1 MLNQYD
7 CATIVVVRR
16 IMIRDTFRSLLLLVH
31 YWFPVV
37 LGWSVVLV
45 IHQATSLPISTSGLY
60 IYLLGICAAYSLD
73 RIVDNTDPSR
83 PVWLRAAL
91 FTGFLFSAT
100 VGFFLA
106 LHLSAQTFSAL
117 VLFSAITLS
126 YAWIKRLP
134 FAKGVLVGVVWV
146 WAGVALSF
154 SNHHWFA
161 WQFWTM
167 GVSLPMVILI
177 ACGVVLCDFKDIKT
191 DHLQGVKS
199 LPAMLGSRKTV
210 IVISSLLIVATLISY
225 REGRMELVISGA
237 LLLLITQFPRL
248 LSLKAIGP
256 LIVDASLAVPGVL
269 IAFHLV
275 S

>member
-1 MLNQYD
+1 MAVLS
-7 CATIVVVRR
+7 CIVVRR
-16 IMIRDTFRSLLLLVH
+16 ILKRDTFRSILLLIH

-45 IHQATSLPISTSGLY
+45 IHHATDMPISNSGLHL
-60 IYLLGICAAYSLD
+60 YLLGICAAYSLD
-73 RIVDNTDPSR
+73 RIVDNADPTR
-83 PVWLRAAL
+83 PVWMKAAL
-91 FTGFLFSAT
+91 FTGFLFSAV

-117 VLFSAITLS
+117 VLFSSVTLS

-134 FAKGVLVGVVWV
+134 FAKGALVGVVWV
-146 WAGVALSF
+146 WAGMALAF

-167 GVSLPMVILI
+167 PVSLPMVLLV
-177 ACGVVLCDFKDIKT
+177 ACGVVLCDFKDIKA

-199 LPAMLGSRKTV
+199 LPAMLGSRKTTLV
-210 IVISSLLIVATLISY
+210 ISALLVLTALISYGENRMGLVVSSLLLI
-225 REGRMELVISGA
+225 
-237 LLLLITQFPRL
+237 LLTQFPRL

-256 LIVDASLAVPGVL
+256 LVVDAALALPGFL
-269 IAFHLV
+269 IALHLI